1 MNSIFTYIFLGIS
14 LAAPIGPVNA
24 AQLDKGLRLG
34 FGHAWIFG
42 VGALIADICY
52 MLLVYMGMI
61 HFIEQ
66 PMMKAFLWLFGFFVL
81 TYTGIESLVK
91 SKKSH
96 FVDAPKGKNTLL
108 RSWTSGFLLS
118 ISNPLTI
125 LFWLGIYGSVLAKTA
140 TSFSSSQLAV
150 YSAAI
155 ICGIL
160 LWDVFMA
167 TISSIARNLLHTN
180 FLVVIS
186 IISSLSMIGFGI
198 YFGVQAFILLFL

>member
-1 MNSIFTYIFLGIS
+1 MNSIFTYVFLGVS

-24 AQLDKGLRLG
+24 AQLDRGLRLG

-42 VGALIADICY
+42 IGALIADICY
-52 MLLVYMGMI
+52 MLMVYMGMI

-66 PMMKAFLWLFGFFVL
+66 PLMKAFLWLFGFFVL
-81 TYTGIESLVK
+81 TYTGIESLLK
-91 SKKSH
+91 SRKSC
-96 FVDAPKGKNTLL
+96 FVDGTRGKATLI

-140 TSFSSSQLAV
+140 STFSSSQLAI
-150 YSAAI
+150 YSFAI

-167 TISSIARNLLHTN
+167 TISSIARNLLTTN

-198 YFGVQAFILLFL
+198 YFGVQAFTLLFL